1 MSAITTRDI
10 ANLKQRNYNAG
21 GLPDFGEGL
30 AGCGFAEVEDEAVY
44 LGEEF
49 GDFAEPEAKGGGG
62 GD

>member
-1 MSAITTRDI
+1 MGS
-10 ANLKQRNYNAG
+10 
-21 GLPDFGEGL
+21 LPGFGEGL
-30 AGCGFAEVEDEAVY
+30 AGCGFAEAEDEAVY